1 MGNQQQGLTAANLAK
16 EFGVTQA
23 DVQAWYCRGWIR
35 SIGKR
40 GAALKFNVRD
50 CVERL
55 MQRSVVD
62 SRLVLPEVV
71 RDMAV
76 MMGVDQPDEG
86 LMDWEALAE
95 HVNGRYCRVVL
106 HDGRRYSGKAAY
118 VRSGAF
124 VITKAREKRPDSGIV
139 YKQSFVFVCTSLI
152 EFVSVK

>member
-1 MGNQQQGLTAANLAK
+1 MGEQQGLTAAKLAK

-23 DVQAWYCRGWIR
+23 DVHVWYCRGWIR

-55 MQRSVVD
+55 MQRSIVD

-86 LMDWEALAE
+86 LRRWPNTSTVGIAE
-95 HVNGRYCRVVL
+95 SCYTMG
-106 HDGRRYSGKAAY
+106 G
-118 VRSGAF
+118 
-124 VITKAREKRPDSGIV
+124 VIQEK
-139 YKQSFVFVCTSLI
+139 
-152 EFVSVK
+152 